1 MQRGNGKVSVR
12 LLGPPRI
19 ERDGD
24 SVHVDTRKAI
34 ALLGYLAISRRPAA
48 RDEVAA
54 LLWPESDQVRARS
67 ALRRTLSSLNAA
79 LGGTGVRSDGDTL
92 VLEDT
97 VSVDVS

>member
-1 MQRGNGKVSVR
+1 MAGEANAVSVY
-12 LLGPPRI
+12 LLGPPRR
-19 ERDGD
+19 ERAGD

-34 ALLGYLAISRRPAA
+34 ALLGYLAIARRPAA

-79 LGGTGVRSDGDTL
+79 LGGGGIRSDGDTL
-92 VLEDT
+92 SLDG
-97 VSVDVS
+97 DVV